1 MVVDLIRHTRCQGI
15 DRVPRTRPT
24 KNRSVSTAAGG
35 GQATTAGVEFQ
46 AQVAALL
53 AVDLISER
61 QLDGRLRL
69 GSSRAAL
76 VRLET
81 EAPIDDILVQT
92 DAGGFVFIQAKT
104 SVNLSSDAESPL
116 GKVADQF
123 VRQWLASKNGDG
135 MRGWDR
141 PLDRSKDRF
150 VLATGTGSSD
160 PVTQDLAAALASLQA
175 AASAP
180 LPQDQQR
187 ALSKFSVLLSAAWK
201 AVVGCD
207 PDASELNALLQLTS
221 VVQLDFGGPDRAVV
235 TAALREILEDANVAG
250 PAFAVL
256 TQECQRLMAARLGN
270 DAVGFRATLA
280 LNGIRLRAAPSYR
293 ADVEALSAYSDRT
306 RRHLEDYEETKV
318 GGIEIRIDRL
328 CTAAVMAAAAEGSLL
343 LVGEPGAGKSAVVSA
358 AAAKL
363 KNQGHEVLELAVDRL
378 PVETLEGL
386 RAELGLAHSLFE
398 VLRNWPGDGPGYL
411 FIDALDA
418 TRGGASEKVFRTLI
432 ADVLSLP
439 NRRWRVMASIR
450 SFDLRLGEEF
460 RRLFQ
465 GAPPSADYVDASFP
479 NVRHLLIPPWTEH
492 ELSDLL
498 RRAPALETAVTSG
511 GERLRQLALVPFN
524 TRLLADLISI
534 GIKPEDFGRVGS
546 QVQLLALYWRHR
558 VEKHGAGAELCLAAA
573 VEQMIAARAL
583 RAERLVSAKP
593 DPKAFDE
600 VMRENVLVPVSG
612 NRFVSFRHHIL
623 FDYAASRVY
632 LNPSNVEATSE
643 ILRRDKGLGLLLGPA
658 LVFALQELWSTPGG
672 GRSAFWDAVIEF
684 AGNADCDPVARS
696 VAARTAGELP
706 VQRGDFASLVA
717 VLGAAGV
724 KQTKAVTAVSS
735 IVGALSVRIEDKQPL
750 SLDAWCE
757 LGAGLGQH
765 VDKAIWSL
773 RTLLFL
779 IVERAQMPEQH
790 AELGVAARALFTHAI
805 GNPSLAN
812 LMSSAV
818 GFVADTYATDA
829 TASRELLRM
838 IFIPEHFEQY
848 AHAEV
853 PWLARK
859 LEPIAAVDPAFVA
872 EIYRKSFA
880 AEITD
885 TSKTSMGGSQI
896 LPMSSNRRQDY
907 QHAQWQ
913 LKEYFPTFLAEHPD
927 EAMTALLDVIAG
939 FVARE
944 HPPGERMETWA
955 FEVNGQQATLVEDWS
970 NIWAWNPDDEHGD
983 NELLILK
990 SFVKRLKAAA
1000 PDDAIHLAQS
1010 VAARNRQGV
1019 VWSRLFIAGAA
1030 RPDVLGPVLW
1040 SYATKHHFISSPDTS
1055 KDAIDFITARY
1066 PLETDATRQAF
1077 EEDVLAIEF
1086 PRSSDPASTREDAL
1100 ERLFGTIGLDQL
1112 VTAEARKLAEAAR
1125 NKGGVPNE
1133 RPTNFTVT
1141 RGSPD
1146 DWWWLRKNGVDL
1158 TTPANSTLLAAIKTA
1173 KSDLNLEQGAGQKGY
1188 NLQAGASHVERL
1200 KQAIEAATRDGAASS
1215 VTNYAGGV
1223 LADGVEKVAGFDVA
1237 QLRGQPAIV
1246 SMLAELIEQLA
1257 THASPEVDEDT
1268 EKSFENSA
1276 AWGSP
1281 ATRIGAAEA
1290 AMHLSRVDTATFDR
1304 LRPLIE
1310 RLLTSDPHP
1319 AVRLSIAQRLTA
1331 FWETARPAMWDLAAQ
1346 VVEREINRG
1355 VVSFFANYFLG
1366 RIVHHAP
1373 EDVERLTLRLV
1384 ERFAGQMDKPAEH
1397 LREQIGGIIALLWV
1411 SHGRSAARETLQ
1423 TWLRDPAAHESELGH
1438 VFFGIREALVLG
1450 YGTNDP
1456 HEVAIRKRAQEL
1468 AGWAVDATAAKLE
1481 EYLESW
1487 KPGVAID
1494 EAEIERGTLSAK
1506 LLNNVS
1512 DQFYFASGAF
1522 KHSPGQKRGLDAL
1535 EQKRAFLHDVAGTLR
1550 RIGDAGTPGTVHH
1563 LIELLDFLMPADPA
1577 LVFDLT
1583 AHTLLGTGRAHGYQ
1597 FESLGADRVVALVG
1611 RFLADHRDLF
1621 ADEER
1626 RRKLIACLD
1635 VFMEAGWPSA
1645 RRLLY
1650 RLPELL
1656 Q

>member
-1 MVVDLIRHTRCQGI
+1 M
-15 DRVPRTRPT
+15 
-24 KNRSVSTAAGG
+24 GG
-35 GQATTAGVEFQ
+35 GHATTAGVAFQ

-53 AVDLISER
+53 AADLISER
-61 QLDGRLRL
+61 QFDARWRL
-69 GSSRAAL
+69 GSTRATL
-76 VRLET
+76 LRFET
-81 EAPIDDILVQT
+81 EAPIDDILVLT
-92 DAGGFVFIQAKT
+92 NAGGFVFIQAKT
-104 SVNLSSDAESPL
+104 SVNLSSGAESPL
-116 GKVADQF
+116 GKAADQF

-135 MRGWDR
+135 KRGWDR
-141 PLDRSKDRF
+141 PLDRLKDRF
-150 VLATGTGSSD
+150 VLATGAGSSD
-160 PVTQDLAAALASLQA
+160 VVTRDLAAALSSLQA

-180 LPQDQQR
+180 LPQNQDR
-187 ALSKFSVLLSAAWK
+187 ALSRFKDLLSAAWK
-201 AVVGCD
+201 SVDGRD
-207 PDASELNALLQLTS
+207 PDVTELNALIELTT
-221 VVQLDFGGPDRAVV
+221 VVQLDFAGPDRAVV
-235 TAALREILEDANVAG
+235 EAALRDILEDANTAG
-250 PAFAVL
+250 AAFAVL
-256 TQECQRLMAARLGN
+256 TQDCQRLMAARLGN
-270 DAVGFRATLA
+270 DALGFRTTLA
-280 LNGIRLRAAPSYR
+280 SNGIRLRAAPSYR
-293 ADVEALSAYSDRT
+293 ADVEALRAYSDRT
-306 RRHLEDYEETKV
+306 RTHLEEYEETEV
-318 GGIEIRIDRL
+318 GGIEIRIDRQ
-328 CTAAVMAAAAEGSLL
+328 CTAEVMAAAADGSLL

-358 AAAKL
+358 SAAKL
-363 KNQGHEVLELAVDRL
+363 KSQGHEVLELAVDRL
-378 PVETLEGL
+378 PVETLDGL
-386 RAELGLAHSLFE
+386 RAELGLTHSLFE
-398 VLRNWPGDGPGYL
+398 VLRNWPGGSPGYL

-432 ADVLSLP
+432 ADVLALP
-439 NRRWRVMASIR
+439 DRRWRVVASIR

-460 RRLFQ
+460 RRLFH

-479 NVRHLLIPPWTEH
+479 DVRHLLIPPWTEH
-492 ELSDLL
+492 ELGDLL
-498 RRAPALETAVTSG
+498 RRAPALETAITSG
-511 GERLRQLALVPFN
+511 GQRLRHLALVPFN

-534 GIKPEDFGRVGS
+534 GIKPEDFGGVGS

-593 DPKAFDE
+593 DPKACDE
-600 VMRENVLVPVSG
+600 LMRENVLVPVSG

-658 LVFALQELWSTPGG
+658 LVFALQELWATPGG
-672 GRSAFWDAVIEF
+672 GRSSFWDAVIEF
-684 AGNADCDPVARS
+684 AGNADCDPIARS

-706 VQRGDFASLVA
+706 IRQGDFASLVA
-717 VLGAAGV
+717 AFGASGV
-724 KQTKAVTAVSS
+724 KQAKAITAISS
-735 IVGALSVRIEDKQPL
+735 IVGALSVRVEDKQPL
-750 SLDAWCE
+750 SLDACCE
-757 LGAGLGQH
+757 LAAGLGRH
-765 VDKAIWSL
+765 VGKAVWSL

-779 IVERAQMPEQH
+779 IVERAQTPEQRI
-790 AELGVAARALFTHAI
+790 ELGVAARALFTHAI

-829 TASRELLRM
+829 KASRDLLRM
-838 IFIPEHFEQY
+838 IFVPERFEQY

-859 LEPIAAVDPAFVA
+859 LEPIAAIDPAFVA
-872 EIYRKSFA
+872 EIYSKSFA
-880 AEITD
+880 AEVTD

-927 EAMTALLDVIAG
+927 EALTALLDVIAG
-939 FVARE
+939 LVARE
-944 HPPGERMETWA
+944 HPPVEGMETWT

-990 SFVKRLKAAA
+990 SFVKRLKAAP
-1000 PDDAIHLAQS
+1000 PDDAVLLAQS
-1010 VAARNRQGV
+1010 VAERNRQGV

-1030 RPDVLGPVLW
+1030 RPDALGPVMW
-1040 SYATKHHFISSPDTS
+1040 PYATKRHFISSPDTS

-1066 PLETDATRQAF
+1066 PLETDASRQAF
-1077 EEDVLAIEF
+1077 EEDVLAIKF
-1086 PRSSDPASTREDAL
+1086 PRSSDPESTRKDAL
-1100 ERLFGTIGLDQL
+1100 ERLFGSIGLDQL
-1112 VTAEARKLAEAAR
+1112 VTAEARRFAEAAR
-1125 NKGGVPNE
+1125 NKGGVTNE

-1141 RGSPD
+1141 RELPD
-1146 DWWWLRKNGVDL
+1146 DWWWLRKDGVDL
-1158 TTPANSTLLAAIKTA
+1158 ATPANAALLAAIKTA
-1173 KSDLNLEQGAGQKGY
+1173 KSDLNLEQGAGHKSYDAQT
-1188 NLQAGASHVERL
+1188 GAVHLERL
-1200 KQAIEAATRDGAASS
+1200 KQAIETATREGAASS
-1215 VTNYAGGV
+1215 VTDYAGGV
-1223 LADGVEKVAGFDVA
+1223 LADGVEKVAGLDVA
-1237 QLRGQPAIV
+1237 QLRGQPAVV

-1268 EKSFENSA
+1268 EKNFENSA

-1281 ATRIGAAEA
+1281 ATRIEAAEA
-1290 AMHLSRVDTATFDR
+1290 AMHLSRVDTTTFDQ

-1310 RLLTSDPHP
+1310 RLLTTDPHP

-1331 FWETARPAMWDLAAQ
+1331 LWETARPAMWDLAAQ
-1346 VVEREINRG
+1346 VVERESNRG
-1355 VVSFFANYFLG
+1355 VVSFFANHLLG

-1373 EDVERLTLRLV
+1373 EDIERLTLRLAQ
-1384 ERFAGQMDKPAEH
+1384 RFAGHTDKPAEH
-1397 LREQIGGIIALLWV
+1397 LREQIGSIIALLWV

-1423 TWLRDPAAHESELGH
+1423 SWLRDPAAHEAELGH
-1438 VFFGIREALVLG
+1438 VFFGIRGALVLG
-1450 YGTNDP
+1450 YETNDP
-1456 HEVAIRKRAQEL
+1456 PEVAIRKRAQEL
-1468 AGWAVDATAAKLE
+1468 AGWAVEATAAKLE
-1481 EYLESW
+1481 EYLESC

-1494 EAEIERGTLSAK
+1494 EAEKERGTLAAK
-1506 LLNNVS
+1506 LLNSVS

-1522 KHSPGQKRGLDAL
+1522 KHPPDQKRGLEDL
-1535 EQKRAFLHDVAGTLR
+1535 EQKRTFLHDVAGTLR
-1550 RIGDAGTPGTVHH
+1550 RIGDAGTPGTLHH
-1563 LIELLDFLMPADPA
+1563 LIELLDFLMPADPT

-1583 AHTLLGTGRAHGYQ
+1583 AHTLLGAGRAHGYQ
-1597 FESLGADRVVALVG
+1597 FESLGVDRVVALVG

>member
-1 MVVDLIRHTRCQGI
+1 M
-15 DRVPRTRPT
+15 PPAKPT
-24 KNRSVSTAAGG
+24 KNKIVSTATGG

-53 AVDLISER
+53 AAYLISER
-61 QLDGRLRL
+61 QLDARLRL
-69 GSSRAAL
+69 GSARAAL
-76 VRLET
+76 LRLET
-81 EAPIDDILVQT
+81 EAPIDDILVLT

-104 SVNLSSDAESPL
+104 SVNLSSGAESPL

-123 VRQWLASKNGDG
+123 VRQWLASKRGDG
-135 MRGWDR
+135 KRGWDR
-141 PLDRSKDRF
+141 PLDRLKDRF
-150 VLATGTGSSD
+150 VLAMGAGSSD
-160 PVTQDLAAALASLQA
+160 AVARDLAAALASLQA

-180 LPQDQQR
+180 LPQDQER
-187 ALSKFSVLLSAAWK
+187 ALSRFKDLLSTAWK
-201 AVVGCD
+201 SVDGRD
-207 PDASELNALLQLTS
+207 PDVAELNSLLELTT
-221 VVQLDFGGPDRAVV
+221 VVQLDFAGPDHAVV
-235 TAALREILEDANVAG
+235 DAALRDILEDANAAG
-250 PAFAVL
+250 AAFAVL
-256 TQECQRLMAARLGN
+256 TQGCQRLMAARLGN
-270 DAVGFRATLA
+270 DALGFRTTLA
-280 LNGIRLRAAPSYR
+280 SNGIRLRAAPSYR
-293 ADVEALSAYSDRT
+293 ADVEALRAYSDRT
-306 RRHLEDYEETKV
+306 RKHLEEYEETKV
-318 GGIEIRIDRL
+318 GGIEIRIDRQ
-328 CTAAVMAAAAEGSLL
+328 CTAAVMAAAVEGSLL

-358 AAAKL
+358 TAARL
-363 KNQGHEVLELAVDRL
+363 KSQGNEVLELAVDRL
-378 PVETLEGL
+378 PVETLDGL
-386 RAELGLAHSLFE
+386 RAELELTHSLYE
-398 VLRNWPGDGPGYL
+398 VLRNWPGDGPAYL

-418 TRGGASEKVFRTLI
+418 TRGGTSEKVFRTLI
-432 ADVLSLP
+432 ADVLALP
-439 NRRWRVMASIR
+439 DRRWRIVASIR

-460 RRLFQ
+460 RSLFQ
-465 GAPPSADYVDASFP
+465 GAPPSSDYVDTSFP
-479 NVRHLLIPPWTEH
+479 DVRHLLIPPWTEH
-492 ELSDLL
+492 ELADLL
-498 RRAPALETAVTSG
+498 RRAPALETAITKG

-524 TRLLADLISI
+524 TRLLADLISTS
-534 GIKPEDFGRVGS
+534 IKPENFGGVGS

-558 VEKHGAGAELCLAAA
+558 VSKLGAGAELCLAAA
-573 VEQMIAARAL
+573 VEQMIVARAL

-600 VMRENVLVPVSG
+600 LMRENVLVPVSG

-632 LNPSNVEATSE
+632 LDPSNVEATSD
-643 ILRRDKGLGLLLGPA
+643 ILKRDKGLGLLLGSA
-658 LVFALQELWSTPGG
+658 LVFALQELWVTPGN

-706 VQRGDFASLVA
+706 AQRGDFGSLVA
-717 VLGAAGV
+717 ALGLAGE
-724 KQTKAVTAVSS
+724 KQTRAVTAISS

-757 LGAGLGQH
+757 LAAGLSQH
-765 VDKAIWSL
+765 VNQAVWSL

-779 IVERAQMPEQH
+779 MVERAQTPEQRI
-790 AELGVAARALFTHAI
+790 ELGVAARALFKHAI

-838 IFIPEHFEQY
+838 IFNPERFEQY

-859 LEPIAAVDPAFVA
+859 LEPIAAVDPVFVA
-872 EIYRKSFA
+872 EIYSKSFA

-885 TSKTSMGGSQI
+885 TSKTSMGSSQI

-927 EAMTALLDVIAG
+927 DAVTALIDVIAG

-944 HPPGERMETWA
+944 HPPGGGMDTWT
-955 FEVNGQQATLVEDWS
+955 FDVNGQEATLVEDWS

-990 SFVKRLKAAA
+990 AFVKMLRAAS
-1000 PDDAIHLAQS
+1000 PDDAIHLAKS
-1010 VAARNRQGV
+1010 VAERNQQAV

-1030 RPDVLGPVLW
+1030 RADVLGRVLW
-1040 SYATKHHFISSPDTS
+1040 PYATKHLFIASPDTR

-1066 PLETDATRQAF
+1066 PLETAASRQAF
-1077 EEDVLAIEF
+1077 EEDVLAINF
-1086 PRSSDPASTREDAL
+1086 PRSSDPDSTRNDAL

-1112 VTAEARKLAEAAR
+1112 VTAEARRFAEEGR
-1125 NKGGVPNE
+1125 SKGGVANE
-1133 RPTNFTVT
+1133 RPANFTVT
-1141 RGSPD
+1141 HGSPD
-1146 DWWWLRKNGVDL
+1146 DWWWLRKDGVNL
-1158 TTPANSTLLAAIKTA
+1158 ETPANANLLAAIKTA
-1173 KSDLNLEQGAGQKGY
+1173 KSDLQLEKGVGQRSY
-1188 NLQAGASHVERL
+1188 NAQTGASHLDRL
-1200 KQAIEAATRDGAASS
+1200 KRAIESATRDGADSS
-1215 VTNYAGGV
+1215 VTDYASGV
-1223 LADGVEKVAGFDVA
+1223 LAEGAEKVAGLDVA
-1237 QLRGQPAIV
+1237 QLRGQASIV
-1246 SMLAELIEQLA
+1246 SMLSELIEQLA
-1257 THASPEVDEDT
+1257 THANPEAGEDT
-1268 EKSFENSA
+1268 EKNFENSA

-1281 ATRIGAAEA
+1281 ATRIEAAEA

-1331 FWETARPAMWDLAAQ
+1331 LWETARPAMWVFAER
-1346 VVEREINRG
+1346 VVERETNRS
-1355 VVSFFANYFLG
+1355 VASFFVNYFLG

-1373 EDVERLTLRLV
+1373 EEVERFTLRLA
-1384 ERFAGQMDKPAEH
+1384 ERFGEQADKPAEN
-1397 LREQIGGIIALLWV
+1397 LREQIGGIMALLWV
-1411 SHGRSAARETLQ
+1411 SHGRTAAREALQ
-1423 TWLRDPAAHESELGH
+1423 SWLREPAAHEAELEH

-1450 YGTNDP
+1450 YDTGDP
-1456 HEVAIRKRAQEL
+1456 RDVAIRKRAQEL

-1481 EYLESW
+1481 EYLASC

-1494 EAEIERGTLSAK
+1494 EGEKERGTLAAK

-1522 KHSPGQKRGLDAL
+1522 RHPPDQKRGLDTL
-1535 EQKRAFLHDVAGTLR
+1535 EQKRAFLHDVAGTLK

-1597 FESLGADRVVALVG
+1597 FESLVVDRVVALVG